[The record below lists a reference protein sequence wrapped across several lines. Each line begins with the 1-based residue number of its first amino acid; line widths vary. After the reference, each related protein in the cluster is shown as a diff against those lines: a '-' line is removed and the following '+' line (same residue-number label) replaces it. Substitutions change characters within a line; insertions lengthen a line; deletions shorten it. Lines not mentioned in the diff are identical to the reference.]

1 VTRRAW
7 IVMAYA
13 AVVAAS
19 AVGARYPADWWLENL
34 VVFAAAAGVA
44 LAWRR
49 FVFSDLSLLLL
60 ALFGSLH
67 AYGAHYTYSETP
79 LGNGLRDALGLARN
93 PYDRV
98 VHFAFGLLVT
108 YPLRE
113 LALRVVHA
121 RRVWSFVLPLVAALS
136 ISASYELA
144 ESWAARITAPE
155 LGTAFLGT
163 QGDEWDA
170 QKDMAAALA
179 GACVALAATGA
190 ARRVAG
196 REPWIATRPRH
207 RRRRSPRAQREP
219 AADARRDVRRADH
232 LAWAVVPRARVVFCG
247 AGLRGARRFSMSFAS
262 WFTWRLTLWISS

>member
-1 VTRRAW
+1 VVTRRAW
-7 IVMAYA
+7 IVAAYA

-44 LAWRR
+44 LAWRW

-79 LGNGLRDALGLARN
+79 LGNWLREHLGLARN
-93 PYDRV
+93 PYDRI

-121 RRVWSFVLPLVAALS
+121 RRAWSFVLPLVGALS

-144 ESWAARITAPE
+144 ESWAARLSAPE

-170 QKDMAAALA
+170 QKDMTAALA
-179 GACVALAATGA
+179 GACLALAGTA
-190 ARRVAG
+190 AVRRLAG
-196 REPWIATRPRH
+196 REPWIASRPRH
-207 RRRRSPRAQREP
+207 RRRRHRSADGAPP
-219 AADARRDVRRADH
+219 ADPRRDVRA
-232 LAWAVVPRARVVFCG
+232 
-247 AGLRGARRFSMSFAS
+247 
-262 WFTWRLTLWISS
+262 RLTLPGRSPCASTWPSAAPPCAQPCASACPSRAGSPGG